1 MHSDQIA
8 LGIINVAGGILV
20 IGSYVHGIRTHPENR
35 DQAWGGVPERLRPLY
50 TACMP
55 LAAAGY
61 FAFSYFILFRLDP
74 GGVRIADTFGF
85 DFFYAVYVLI
95 LFPSALWMP
104 LTFAT
109 LDRPSRTRWWAIRAT
124 LTIVGLA
131 SLALLVGLLLLG
143 PEDSGYAYWLAV
155 AGAAV
160 FSVQTAMLD
169 AVVWPRYFPTV
180 LPERNQHPQ
189 TLSSSAR
196 SADQDETRR

>member
-8 LGIINVAGGILV
+8 LGIINAVGGILV
-20 IGSYVHGIRTHPENR
+20 IGSYVHGILNNPENR
-35 DQAWGGVPERLRPLY
+35 DQAWGGVPDKLRPLY

-74 GGVRIADTFGF
+74 SEARIADAIGF
-85 DFFYAVYVLI
+85 DFFYPVYVLI

-104 LTFAT
+104 LTFAM
-109 LDRPSRTRWWAIRAT
+109 LDRPSRARWWAIRST

-131 SLALLVGLLLLG
+131 SIALLVGLLLLST
-143 PEDSGYAYWLAV
+143 ETSGYAYWLAV

-180 LPERNQHPQ
+180 LPEKN
-189 TLSSSAR
+189 
-196 SADQDETRR
+196 